1 MHPDKWVKEEFDL
14 NELLINIAQS
24 RALDIFVD
32 VYVSQ
37 DQKNVSRRLLH
48 FDQSGLGLGSTARD
62 YYLNETK
69 YAKQL
74 NAYEKLMNARIGLLA
89 EDVGSTRTKEEIA
102 AEVKE
107 ILAFEKEVAKI
118 MVSEDDRRNFTR
130 LYNKHRLSE
139 VNALVPF
146 IDWYRYFRALMPFE
160 MHEYLNSDP
169 EIILNEPEY
178 FIKMAELIKATDP
191 RILTN
196 YVIWLIENDVKPL
209 IERPLGELIQK
220 QTARVLY

>member
-1 MHPDKWVKEEFDL
+1 L

-62 YYLNETK
+62 YYLNESK
-69 YAKQL
+69 YEKQL

-89 EDVGSTRTKEEIA
+89 EDIGSTRTKEEIA
-102 AEVKE
+102 VEVKE
-107 ILAFEKEVAKI
+107 MMSFEKELAKI

-139 VNALVPF
+139 VNTLVPI
-146 IDWYRYFRALMPFE
+146 IDWTRYFRALMPFE
-160 MHEYLNSDP
+160 IHEYLNSDP
-169 EIILNEPEY
+169 EIIVNEPEY
-178 FIKMAELIKATDP
+178 FIKVSELIKATDP
-191 RILTN
+191 RIVTN
-196 YVIWLIENDVKPL
+196 YVRQQKWTFNQLNCLDFLPFHWLLDIA
-209 IERPLGELIQK
+209 IGR
-220 QTARVLY
+220 TF